1 MPVFEP
7 SAVST
12 VITTDTSA
20 GSSFIVKFEID
31 PGDVEAVLAFY
42 EDWFSAEGME
52 IIAMLEI
59 GRGGILAKADTGA
72 TQVTVI
78 DGPPVE
84 VLLNWSAIE

>member
-12 VITTDTSA
+12 VITTDPSA

-59 GRGGILAKADTGA
+59 GLGGILAKQTPEPHRSPSSMGH
-72 TQVTVI
+72 
-78 DGPPVE
+78 P
-84 VLLNWSAIE
+84 SRSS